1 MGPFHSPNCSSQAWK
16 LEALLI
22 KKKKKRNLAFVMG
35 AKICPKTQWHSPDLQ
50 RGQDITGRSGVKD
63 EPLQNA

>member
-1 MGPFHSPNCSSQAWK
+1 
-16 LEALLI
+16 
-22 KKKKKRNLAFVMG
+22 MG